1 MTGLALLFA
10 VAVPLVTA
18 AGVLATTSWP
28 NVREAVSLAGGTILF
43 ISLAVIAGN
52 SGTIPELVVAE
63 PVAGLALKFALEPLG
78 VAFALMASG
87 LWVVTTIYSIGYMRG
102 HHEAHQTRFFAFFA
116 IAIASAIGVALAGN
130 LFTLFLFYEALTLST
145 FPLVSH
151 AGTALSRRA
160 GRTYLGILMGTSIG
174 MFLVAIIVT
183 WQVAGTLDFVP
194 GGILEGKVTDLTA
207 GVLLALYVFGVGK
220 AALMPFHRW
229 LPAAMAAPTPAS
241 ALLHAVAVVKA
252 GVFTILKISW
262 FVFGFDLLQGLH
274 VLDILQWAAAFTIV
288 AASLVAMTRDNLKA
302 RLAYSTVSQ
311 LAYIV
316 LAALLAGEAAFV
328 AGGLHMV
335 THAFAKITLFF
346 CAGAILVATMK
357 TRVSELD
364 GLGRSMPLTMTAF
377 TIASLSIIGLPP
389 LGGLWSKWLLLESS
403 LAAGHVLFIAVLAI
417 STLLNIGYL
426 LTIPF
431 RAFLRAAPEG
441 EPTTWHEAP
450 VTCLAAMVITSLGC
464 LALFFLPD
472 TVTMWLDRVF
482 IMAEGR

>member
-1 MTGLALLFA
+1 MTGLVLLLA

-18 AGVLATTSWP
+18 AGVLATSSWP

-43 ISLAVIAGN
+43 ITLAVIAGN
-52 SGTIPELVVAE
+52 SGTIGELVVAE

-78 VAFALMASG
+78 IAFALMASG

-102 HHEAHQTRFFAFFA
+102 HHESHQTRFFVFFA

-151 AGTALSRRA
+151 AGTALARRA

-183 WQVAGTLDFVP
+183 WQAAGTLDFVP
-194 GGILEGKVTDLTA
+194 GGILEGRVTDLTA

-274 VLDILQWAAAFTIV
+274 VLDILQWAAAFTII
-288 AASLVAMTRDNLKA
+288 AASVVAMTRDNLKA

-346 CAGAILVATMK
+346 CAGAILVVTHK

-431 RAFLRAAPEG
+431 RAFLRAAPGG

-450 VTCLAAMVITSLGC
+450 VTCLAAMVVTSLGC

>member
-1 MTGLALLFA
+1 MTGQVLLYALG
-10 VAVPLVTA
+10 VPLVTA
-18 AGVLATTSWP
+18 AGVLAARRWP

-43 ISLAVIAGN
+43 ITLAVIAGN
-52 SGTIPELVVAE
+52 SDTIPELVIAE
-63 PVAGLALKFALEPLG
+63 PVVGLALKFAIEPLG
-78 VAFALMASG
+78 IAFALMASG

-102 HHEAHQTRFFAFFA
+102 HHETHQTRFFAFFA
-116 IAIASAIGVALAGN
+116 IAIASAVGVALAGN
-130 LFTLFLFYEALTLST
+130 LFTLFVFYEALTLST

-151 AGTALSRRA
+151 SGTALARRA

-194 GGILEGKVTDLTA
+194 GGILEGRVTDLTA
-207 GVLLALYVFGVGK
+207 GLLLALYVFGIGK

-229 LPAAMAAPTPAS
+229 LPAAMAAPTPVS

-262 FVFGFDLLQGLH
+262 FTFGFDMLQGLY
-274 VLDILQWAAAFTIV
+274 VLDILQWIAAFTIV

-316 LAALLAGEAAFV
+316 LAALLAGEAGFV

-335 THAFAKITLFF
+335 THAFGKITLFY

-389 LGGLWSKWLLLESS
+389 LGGLWSKWLLFESA
-403 LAAGHVLFIAVLAI
+403 LAAGQMLFLAVLAI

-426 LTIPF
+426 LAIPL
-431 RAFLRAAPEG
+431 RAFLRPARQG
-441 EPTTWHEAP
+441 EVATWHEAP

-464 LALFFLPD
+464 LALFFFPD
-472 TVTMWLDRVF
+472 AITMWLDRVF
-482 IMAEGR
+482 FMAEGR